1 VKTPALLL
9 DLLRKGA
16 QLWAEGDELSLRA
29 AKGTLTPALREELS
43 HRKPEVVTLLGQR
56 GRHALSSFSQ
66 QRLWLLDQLEPGTS
80 TYNTHKAMRL
90 SGALDAGALQR
101 SLMEIVR
108 RHEALRTTFVAVD
121 GEPVQVIAP
130 TMDVE
135 LSTEDLS
142 ELSQAERE
150 ARAMQSARE
159 EARRPFDLERGPL
172 VRAKL
177 LRLGEEEHLLLLTMH
192 HIITDGWSTGV
203 FWRELGT
210 LYEAFSSGKPSPL
223 VELAIQYADF
233 AVWQRGWLTGEV
245 LEEQLGYWRRQLSD
259 VPALELPTDR
269 PRLASVQT
277 HRGERQRL
285 KLPKPLTQALE
296 GLARMEGATLFMVLL
311 AAWQVLLSRYSGQE
325 DIAVGTP
332 IAGRNRTGDE
342 GLIGR
347 FVNTLV
353 MRTDLSGDPTFRELL
368 GRVREVALGA
378 YDHQDLPFEKLVEE
392 LQVQRDLSR
401 VPLSPVMFALQN
413 VPRENLQ
420 LPGLTLQQQ
429 EVEGGTVKYDLF
441 FSMSQEPEGLK
452 GRLAYNA
459 DLFDEATLG
468 RMVGHFRTLLEG
480 IVADPDRHLS
490 ELQLLTKEELH
501 HLLEEWNDTGTQYSQ
516 DRCVHELFEEQV
528 ERTPCAVAVAVEE
541 QQLTYRE
548 LNRRANQ
555 LAHHLRA
562 LGVGPEVLVGICV
575 DRSVE
580 AVVGLL
586 GILKA
591 GGAYVPLDPAYP
603 KERLSFMLEDAQAP
617 VLLTQERLVGGLP
630 EHTATVVRLD
640 ADWPVIAQEAEENLT
655 SGAADDLAYV
665 IYTSGSTGRPKGVMV
680 EHRALSS
687 YVAAA
692 IAAYEITAS
701 DRVLQFASLSYDGSV
716 EEIFPCLASGATLV
730 LRSDR
735 MVDSMQRYE
744 RECRERAISVLFMP
758 TAFWHELVSAFEREK
773 LTLSPPVRLVSFGGQ
788 KALSQRV
795 AQWHAHADLTA
806 RPARLINTYG
816 PTEATVVA
824 TLCELHP
831 EASHGRAT
839 RGEVPIGRPLGD
851 SRVYILDDRLNP
863 APIGVPG
870 ELHIGGSCLARG
882 YLNRPEL
889 TSERFIPDPF
899 SDAPKARLYKTGDTA
914 RWRSDGNIEYVGR
927 IDDQVKIRGFRVE
940 PGEVEATLEEHA
952 ALRGVTVVARNDS
965 SGDERLVAYTVPHRQ
980 PAPTVSELRGY
991 LKKRLPEY
999 MVPSA
1004 FVTLEAL
1011 TLTPNGKIDRRALP
1025 APDPSSFRAE
1035 TAYAEPRT
1043 PEEERLAGIWEEVLG
1058 LERVGVHDDFFELG
1072 GHSLLATRVVSRV
1085 REAFGTELPL
1095 RTLFEDPTVAGLAE
1109 RIEADQ
1115 GSAPS
1120 VATLSSY
1127 RLGQGR
1133 L

>member
-1 VKTPALLL
+1 VKASALLL

-16 QLWAEGDELSLRA
+16 QVWAEGDELCLRA

-43 HRKPEVVTLLGQR
+43 RRKPEVVTLLGQ
-56 GRHALSSFSQ
+56 GTRHALCSFSQ

-80 TYNTHKAMRL
+80 TYNTHKAIRL

-101 SLMEIVR
+101 SLGEIVS
-108 RHEALRTTFVAVD
+108 RHEALRTTFTAVD

-130 TMDVE
+130 SMDVE

-142 ELSQAERE
+142 GLPQAERE
-150 ARAMQSARE
+150 ARATRSAGE

-172 VRAKL
+172 VRARL
-177 LRLGEEEHLLLLTMH
+177 LRLGEEEHLLLYTMH
-192 HIITDGWSTGV
+192 HIVTDGWSTGV
-203 FWRELGT
+203 FWRELGA
-210 LYEAFSSGKPSPL
+210 LYEAFSSGEPSPL
-223 VELAIQYADF
+223 VEPAIQYADF

-245 LEEQLGYWRRQLSD
+245 LEEQLGYWRHQLSD
-259 VPALELPTDR
+259 LPALELPTDR
-269 PRLASVQT
+269 PRPAAVQA
-277 HRGERQRL
+277 HRGARQRL
-285 KLPKPLTQALE
+285 ELPEGSTRALKE
-296 GLARMEGATLFMVLL
+296 LARMEGATLFMVLL
-311 AAWQVLLSRYSGQE
+311 AAFQVLLSRYSGQE

-332 IAGRNRTGDE
+332 IAGRNRPGDE

-368 GRVREVALGA
+368 GRVREAALGA
-378 YDHQDLPFEKLVEE
+378 YDHQDLPFERLVEE
-392 LQVQRDLSR
+392 LQVHRDLSR
-401 VPLSPVMFALQN
+401 VPLSPVMLALQN
-413 VPRENLQ
+413 VPRESLQ
-420 LPGLTLQQQ
+420 LPGLNLEQQ

-441 FSMSQEPEGLK
+441 FSMSEEKGLK
-452 GRLAYNA
+452 GGLAYNA
-459 DLFDEATLG
+459 DLFDEAMIG

-480 IVADPDRHLS
+480 IVAAPDRHLS
-490 ELQLLTKEELH
+490 ELPLLTEEELH
-501 HLLEEWNDTGTQYSQ
+501 QLLEEWNGTETPYSQ
-516 DRCVHELFEEQV
+516 DRCIQELFEEQV
-528 ERTPCAVAVAVEE
+528 ERTPDAVAVVFEE

-562 LGVGPEVLVGICV
+562 LGVGPGVLVGICAE
-575 DRSVE
+575 RSVE
-580 AVVGLL
+580 VVVGLL
-586 GILKA
+586 GILKT

-603 KERLSFMLEDAQAP
+603 KERLSFMLEDARAP

-630 EHTATVVRLD
+630 EHVATVVRLD
-640 ADWPVIAQEAEENLT
+640 ADWPVIAQEAEENPT
-655 SGAADDLAYV
+655 SGTAADDLAYV
-665 IYTSGSTGRPKGVMV
+665 IYTSGSTGRPKGVMI

-701 DRVLQFASLSYDGSV
+701 DRVLQLASLSYDGSV
-716 EEIFPCLASGATLV
+716 EEVFPCLTSGATLV

-735 MVDSMQRYE
+735 MIDSMQRFG
-744 RECRERAISVLFMP
+744 RECGERAISVLFMP

-773 LTLSPPVRLVSFGGQ
+773 LTLPPSVRLVSFGGQ
-788 KALSQRV
+788 KALAQRV
-795 AQWHAHADLTA
+795 AQWHEGQTA
-806 RPARLINTYG
+806 TPARLFNTYG

-824 TLCELHP
+824 TLCELRP
-831 EASHGRAT
+831 EAGQGNAKR
-839 RGEVPIGRPLGD
+839 EVPIGRPLGD
-851 SRVYILDDRLNP
+851 TRVYILDGNLNP

-899 SDAPKARLYKTGDTA
+899 SDAPEARLYKTGDTA

-940 PGEVEATLEEHA
+940 PAEVEATLEEHA
-952 ALRGVTVVARNDS
+952 ALQGVAVVVRNDS
-965 SGDERLVAYTVPHRQ
+965 SGDERLVAYMVPHRH
-980 PAPTVSELRGY
+980 PAPTVGELRGY
-991 LKKRLPEY
+991 LKERLPEY

-1011 TLTPNGKIDRRALP
+1011 PLTPNGKIDRRALQ
-1025 APDPSSFRAE
+1025 APDPAGLRAE
-1035 TAYAEPRT
+1035 NAYAEPRT
-1043 PEEERLAGIWEEVLG
+1043 RAEEVLAGIWEEVLG
-1058 LERVGVHDDFFELG
+1058 LGRVGIHDDFFELG

-1085 REAFGTELPL
+1085 GDALRVELPL
-1095 RTLFEDPTVAGLAE
+1095 RYLFETPTVAGLAE
-1109 RIEADQ
+1109 RIEAIQ

-1120 VATLSSY
+1120 VGTLSSY
-1127 RLGQGR
+1127 SLSQGR